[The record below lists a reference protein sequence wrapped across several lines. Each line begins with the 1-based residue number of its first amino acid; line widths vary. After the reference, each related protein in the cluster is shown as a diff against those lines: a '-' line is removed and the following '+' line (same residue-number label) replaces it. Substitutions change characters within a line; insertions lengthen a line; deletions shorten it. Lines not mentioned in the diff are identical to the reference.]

1 MKIGTYY
8 YPEQWPREQ
17 WERDFDRMKGMGLQI
32 VHMAEFAWGT
42 IEPREGE
49 YQLDWLAECVTL
61 AQKRK
66 MDVILCTPT
75 AVLPGWFF
83 DRHPD
88 AFLTGKRFGGRRHAN
103 HLHPAVQDVSRK
115 VVTAMAERFGDH
127 PSVIG
132 WQIDNEFNG
141 PFDQSDYTH
150 EAFRGWL
157 RGKYESIETLNR
169 AWGTQFWNTYY
180 SDWKQIQFPAS
191 RESNDTYA
199 NPHQHLDASRFW
211 SWSFAQ
217 YARLQADILKPKL
230 GGRWIT
236 TNFMPFHLDIDPM
249 DAADVFTMSTWDAY
263 PVSGWDK
270 NPPDEQYRMASPSQL
285 GFTHDQMA
293 SYQGRWAL
301 MELQPGTINWSGVPV
316 LLYPGAVR
324 LWIWTAF
331 AHGAEF
337 VTTYRFRQ
345 PLWGT
350 ELFHHGL
357 ITPDGE
363 TMSPGGREF
372 TQTVEEV
379 GRLRLDEVPP
389 VAQDHDAKH
398 TVGLLFDFDQLYYYK
413 TLPQARSWNQPAFL
427 QLWYAALIRLGLKVK
442 ILHPNREWPSD
453 LKLIIAPGLQMVDD
467 ALVSKMTDYVNAG
480 GHLVLTCRTGIMNR
494 NGHLWEGPI
503 GKPILPLIG
512 ASIEA
517 YDSLPDGATGHV
529 EIIDAGHHEWNV
541 WGDLLHASDEARIL
555 VKYDDQFYAG
565 GTAGVQKKHGQGV
578 VTYSGVFGGQA
589 YTDALVEKL
598 AKQAK
603 LTAAVLP
610 RRVSVRKRGPYTI
623 CLNYTDKTIDAPAKK
638 GSKFIVGTS
647 KVEPA
652 GVAVWE

>member
-32 VHMAEFAWGT
+32 VHLGEFAWGT
-42 IEPREGE
+42 MEPQAGQ
-49 YQLDWLAECVTL
+49 YNFDWLADCIEL
-61 AQKRK
+61 ASKRK
-66 MDVILCTPT
+66 IDLILCTPT
-75 AVLPGWFF
+75 AVLPAWFF
-83 DRHPD
+83 EKHPD
-88 AFLTGKRFGGRRHAN
+88 AFYTGKRFGGRRHAN
-103 HLHPAVQDVSRK
+103 HLHPAVQDYSRNI
-115 VVTAMAERFGDH
+115 TAKLAERFGDH

-157 RGKYESIETLNR
+157 RGKYESLDNLNK
-169 AWGTQFWNTYY
+169 AWGTQFWNTFY
-180 SDWKQIQFPAS
+180 SDWKQIKFPAS
-191 RESNDTYA
+191 REVADNYD
-199 NPHQHLDASRFW
+199 NPHEHLDASRFW

-217 YARLQADILKPKL
+217 YAKLQADVLKPKI
-230 GGRWIT
+230 GNRWIT
-236 TNFMPFHLDIDPM
+236 TNFMPFFLDVDPM
-249 DAADVFTMSTWDAY
+249 DTAEVFSMSTWDAY
-263 PVSGWDK
+263 PVSGLDK
-270 NPPDEQYRMASPSQL
+270 NPPTEEYRMASPSQL
-285 GFTHDQMA
+285 GFIHDQMA
-293 SYQGRWAL
+293 SYQGRWGQ

-357 ITPDGE
+357 IAPDGE
-363 TMSPGGREF
+363 TMSLGGREF
-372 TQTVEEV
+372 SQTVEEV
-379 GRLRLDEVPP
+379 GRLRLEEVPP
-389 VAQDHDAKH
+389 VAQEYDPKT
-398 TVGLLFDFDQLYYYK
+398 TVGILFDFEQLWYYK
-413 TLPQARSWNQPAFL
+413 SLPQAKGWDQPRFL
-427 QLWYAALIRLGLKVK
+427 QQWYAALQRLGLKVK
-442 ILHPNREWPSD
+442 ILHPNRDWPSD

-467 ALVSKMTDYVNAG
+467 TLVQKMDDYATKG
-480 GHLVLTCRTGIMNR
+480 GHLVLTARTGIMNR
-494 NGHLWEGPI
+494 QGHLWQGPV

-517 YDSLPDGATGHV
+517 YDGLPEGVIGHV
-529 EIIDAGHHEWNV
+529 EIIDAGHHEWAV

-578 VTYSGVFGGQA
+578 VTYSGVFGGQG
-589 YTDALVEKL
+589 YTDALVEKVVRQTRL
-598 AKQAK
+598 APSI
-603 LTAAVLP
+603 LP
-610 RRVSVRKRGPYTI
+610 RRVTVMKRGPYTI
-623 CLNYTDKTIDAPAKK
+623 CCNYTDKPIDAPAKK
-638 GSKFIVGTS
+638 GSKFVVGS
-647 KVEPA
+647 KKVDPA